1 METGRSLAVERAL
14 RDAAPDRLVD
24 VLRSALRERY
34 GALSVAVRLV
44 DYAMHSLQPALP
56 ASPAVGPVPVD
67 GSPHGRSFGS
77 QEPFVVTDGPE
88 EVELHL
94 PVTLRGDRVGVLSV
108 TLSAAHYTSE
118 VLAELQH
125 IATVTAREITL
136 AGRET
141 DRYEVERR
149 AERLTL
155 AAEMQWLLLPSR
167 SCERAEFA
175 LGAHL
180 EPAYAIYGD
189 GFDWTVSAEHLTVTV
204 ANGMG
209 EGVNAALLTNLV
221 ISALRNAR
229 RAGLGLAGQA
239 ALADEAVF
247 AQHRGDA
254 YVATL
259 LLRIELATGLVE
271 VVDAGSPRVWRLRA
285 GIVESVDPDHQTPL
299 GMFGDTPYRTEQL
312 RAEPGDRLLIASD
325 GVYGAVAPSGMIFEH
340 RLERTVRATRLLRA
354 SQVPTAVLRDV
365 ADHHAGSALDDAVVV
380 CVDWHGPRRIA
391 ATASRSRCPATSG

>member
-24 VLRSALRERY
+24 VLRSALRKHY
-34 GALSVAVRLV
+34 GALTVAVRLV
-44 DYAMHSLQPALP
+44 DYAIHSLQPAP
-56 ASPAVGPVPVD
+56 SSPAVEPVPVD
-67 GSPHGRSFGS
+67 GSPHGRTFGA
-77 QEPFVVTDGPE
+77 QEPFVVTSGQG

-94 PVTLRGDRVGVLSV
+94 PVTIRGDRVGVLSV
-108 TLSAAHYTSE
+108 TLSAAHYTPE

-189 GFDWTVSAEHLTVTV
+189 GFDWTVSAEYLTVTV

-229 RAGLGLAGQA
+229 RAGLGLADQA

-247 AQHRGDA
+247 AQYRGDA

-271 VVDAGSPRVWRLRA
+271 VVDAGSPRMWRLRA
-285 GIVESVDPDHQTPL
+285 GVVESVDPDHQMPL
-299 GMFGDTPYRTEQL
+299 GMFGDTPYRMEPL

-325 GVYGAVAPSGMIFEH
+325 GVYSAVSPSGSIFGD
-340 RLERTVRATRLLRA
+340 RLKRTMRATRLLRA
-354 SQVPTAVLRDV
+354 SQVPTAVLREV
-365 ADHHAGSALDDAVVV
+365 ADHHRGTAVDDAVVV
-380 CVDWHGPRRIA
+380 CIDWHGPRRSA
-391 ATASRSRCPATSG
+391 STAT